1 MSPSLVPDR
10 SQVTYDPIYDIF
22 RDDVGNLY
30 EVGPGGNLR
39 AVETTN
45 ASNPY
50 DIKVGNYDAV
60 LNEIAPGIVQK
71 INQTQTA
78 NESWIDTLTKLV
90 PALTMTVQQVQLMQL
105 NIERAKN
112 GLPPIDIASYSGVGV
127 NVGLSPA
134 TRNLLIY
141 GGIAVLAVL
150 LLTRGR

>member
-1 MSPSLVPDR
+1 MPSLVPNQ
-10 SQVTYDPIYDIF
+10 SQLTFYPEFEVF
-22 RDDVGNLY
+22 RDDLGNAY
-30 EVGPGGNLR
+30 EYGPGGNLR
-39 AVETTN
+39 PVETTN
-45 ASNPY
+45 SSNPH

-112 GLPPIDIASYSGVGV
+112 GLPPIDIASYSGIGV
-127 NVGLSPA
+127 NVGLSA
-134 TRNLLIY
+134 STKNLLIY
-141 GGIAVLAVL
+141 GGIALVAVL
-150 LLTRGR
+150 FLTRGR

>member
-1 MSPSLVPDR
+1 MPSLVPDQ
-10 SQVTYDPIYDIF
+10 SQLTFYREFEIF
-22 RDDVGNLY
+22 RDDLGNAY
-30 EVGPGGNLR
+30 EYGPGGNLR
-39 AVETTN
+39 PVETTN
-45 ASNPY
+45 ASDPY
-50 DIKVGNYDAV
+50 NIKTGNYAAV

-141 GGIAVLAVL
+141 GGVALLAVF
-150 LLTRGR
+150 LLTRSR